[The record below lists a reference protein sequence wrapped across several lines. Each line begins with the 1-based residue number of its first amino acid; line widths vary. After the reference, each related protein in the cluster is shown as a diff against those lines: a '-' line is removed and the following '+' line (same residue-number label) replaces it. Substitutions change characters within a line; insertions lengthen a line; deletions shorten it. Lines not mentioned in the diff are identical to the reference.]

1 MLNMEKLLENIKEEI
16 LKTTSDVE
24 LILAYGS
31 YAFGKMQKYSDIDLA
46 VFTRTRT
53 NRKSIFRFAEHEGR
67 NILITVHFYQL
78 SKKLKECRKPQ
89 EWIWDAAYKRAKV
102 LFDRNQNMD
111 KMKAELE
118 KHKVLPESFL
128 QFVPTEASGLLEYVG
143 KLKNA
148 YLHEDTLNIL
158 YAART
163 IAEICYNILRP
174 FNPVWEYASE
184 SETYPSFIELET
196 KPKHYVEDFKTSYG
210 LTLKK
215 RSNRSVFNSAMR
227 LARETTEFLRKNLDE
242 TRIEDKEFLHL
253 FNSQEYRDFLR

>member
-1 MLNMEKLLENIKEEI
+1 MEKLLGNIRDEI

-24 LILAYGS
+24 LIIAYGS
-31 YAFGKMQKYSDIDLA
+31 YAFGKMQQYSDIDLA

-53 NRKSIFRFAEHEGR
+53 DRKSIFRFAEHER
-67 NILITVHFYQL
+67 RKILITVHFNQL
-78 SKKLKECRKPQ
+78 SKKLKEFKKPQ
-89 EWIWDAAYKRAKV
+89 EWIWDTAYKHAKV

-111 KMKAELE
+111 KIEAELE
-118 KHKVLPESFL
+118 KHKVSPEDFL

-148 YLHEDTLNIL
+148 YLQKDTLNIL

-174 FNPVWEYASE
+174 FNPVREYTSE
-184 SETYPSFIELET
+184 SQTYPSFIELEN
-196 KPKHYVEDFKTSYG
+196 KPKHYLEDLKTSYG

-215 RSNRSVFNSAMR
+215 RSSRSVFNSAMR
-227 LARETTEFLRKNLDE
+227 LAKETTEFLRKNLDE
-242 TRIEDKEFLHL
+242 TRIKDKEFLRL
-253 FNSQEYRDFLR
+253 FNSREYRDFLW

>member
-1 MLNMEKLLENIKEEI
+1 LFPAQPSLDAIITLSNKQQICNDATEHILTMEKLLENIRDEI
-16 LKTTSDVE
+16 LTTTSDVE
-24 LILAYGS
+24 LMLAYGS
-31 YAFGKMQKYSDIDLA
+31 YAFGRMQKYSDIDLA

-67 NILITVHFYQL
+67 NILITIHFYQL
-78 SKKLKECRKPQ
+78 SKKLREFRKPQ
-89 EWIWDAAYKRAKV
+89 EWIWDTAYKHAKV

-118 KHKVLPESFL
+118 KHKVF
-128 QFVPTEASGLLEYVG
+128 
-143 KLKNA
+143 
-148 YLHEDTLNIL
+148 IL

-184 SETYPSFIELET
+184 SETYPSFIELEN
-196 KPKHYVEDFKTSYG
+196 KPKHYMEDLRTSYG

-215 RSNRSVFNSAMR
+215 RSNKSVFNSAMR
-227 LARETTEFLRKNLDE
+227 LVRETTEFLRKNLDE

-253 FNSQEYRDFLR
+253 FKSREYRDFLR